1 MIIEGCS
8 LKNTEQAKN
17 FLGTQYESFMHSSLK
32 RCNHTKKDKN
42 DTNIGICMKKYEM
55 IYSRSPQK

>member
-17 FLGTQYESFMHSSLK
+17 FLGIQYESFMHSSLK

-42 DTNIGICMKKYEM
+42 DTNIGICVKKYEL
-55 IYSRSPQK
+55 